1 MIEFRN
7 VSRVYNQG
15 QRRVAALDNLSL
27 TIGAGE
33 FVVVTGPSGSGK
45 SSLLHLAGGLD
56 VPTSGQVIVDGREM
70 RAMGDDELTLFRRNR
85 IGLVFQFFNL
95 IPTLSVLENTALP
108 ALLSGGR
115 FADVRPAAERLL
127 MQVGLKDRMTH
138 RPEELSGG
146 EMQRVAIARALINDP
161 PILLADEPTGNLD
174 SATGAEILALLREFH
189 GERTL
194 VIVTHDLSMESVA
207 DRAVHIKDGRLA

>member
-7 VSRVYNQG
+7 VCKLYLQG
-15 QRRVAALDNLSL
+15 QREVLALHDLSL
-27 TIGAGE
+27 TIRQGE
-33 FVVVTGPSGSGK
+33 FVAVTGPSGSGK
-45 SSLLHLAGGLD
+45 STLLHLAGGLD
-56 VPTSGQVIVDGREM
+56 VPTSGQVLVEGDETGRMKDE
-70 RAMGDDELTLFRRNR
+70 ELTLLRRRR

-115 FADVRPAAERLL
+115 FADVRPTAERLL
-127 MQVGLKDRMTH
+127 LQVGLTNRITH

-174 SATGAEILALLREFH
+174 TATGAEILALLMQFH

-194 VIVTHDLSMESVA
+194 IIVTHDLSAESMA
-207 DRAVHIKDGRLA
+207 DRAIRIKDGSLV